1 MALLGWRSV
10 DQPETAHVPAAAKTA
25 DEPGMV
31 RHPRGRH
38 GLSRRDFIV
47 ATAAGGA
54 GAVIAVV
61 ATDLLGDETP
71 SEIATAGYP
80 RRRIATVSGLSRG
93 QPIDFDYPLVGQKSF
108 LVKLGRA
115 SLSGAGVDQ
124 DIVAFSYLCTHMGC
138 PLLVRFKEE
147 HSVLGPCPC
156 TGSGRSDQRLLPLPR
171 LARQQRRACVHKV
184 ATDQSALQLQT
195 GQGEGEAS
203 RSQRI

>member
-1 MALLGWRSV
+1 
-10 DQPETAHVPAAAKTA
+10 
-25 DEPGMV
+25 MV

-54 GAVIAVV
+54 GAAIAVV

-80 RRRIATVSGLSRG
+80 RRRIATVSGLSTG

-115 SLSGAGVDQ
+115 SLSGRKS
-124 DIVAFSYLCTHMGC
+124 I
-138 PLLVRFKEE
+138 K
-147 HSVLGPCPC
+147 
-156 TGSGRSDQRLLPLPR
+156 
-171 LARQQRRACVHKV
+171 
-184 ATDQSALQLQT
+184 
-195 GQGEGEAS
+195 
-203 RSQRI
+203 I